1 MFRAVVSQGMSAVE
15 DYLKALSER
24 EWGRLPEVFVEEGL
38 VRSGP
43 FADVIYGTDAYVS
56 FLREV
61 CSPFESYGLDVH
73 RISRSGDRIVFAEI
87 DEVIGR
93 NGATDSFPEVLLF
106 ELDEEGKIR
115 YVSVFMK
122 RPGDRPQIE
131 GGRAG

>member
-1 MFRAVVSQGMSAVE
+1 MGAVE
-15 DYLKALSER
+15 DYLHALSNR
-24 EWGRLPEVFVEEGL
+24 EWGRLPEVFTEEGL

-43 FADVIYGTDAYVS
+43 FADTIYGAEAYVD
-56 FLREV
+56 FLTDV
-61 CSPFESYGLDVH
+61 CSPFESYRLDTR

-93 NGATDSFPEVLLF
+93 DGRVDAFPEVLLF
-106 ELDEEGKIR
+106 ELDERGKIR

-122 RPGDRPQIE
+122 RPGGQPSIE